1 VECMCDTSL
10 THTSALRLQAMN
22 HAYLLGGWRP
32 HRWEWNSSKTG
43 ELLYA
48 TSNLEGLLI
57 YANDGTMSVRVRS
70 TRGPALN
77 VETSTHGETLVL
89 MAKRWLVAMPGFQ
102 WGYFGRYEIDAE
114 NQEVLHYAEMRT
126 RFIPREPVLRRKFSL
141 DSDLLCLEYTDRGAQ
156 DRLFWRRAAVTTQE
170 RELVSVA

>member
-1 VECMCDTSL
+1 LERIYDTSL
-10 THTSALRLQAMN
+10 KHTTALHLQAMN
-22 HAYLLGGWRP
+22 NANLLGGWRP

-57 YANDGTMSVRVRS
+57 YASDGSMSVRVRS
-70 TRGPALN
+70 TRGPALK
-77 VETSTHGETLVL
+77 VATSTHGETLVL
-89 MAKRWLVAMPGFQ
+89 RAKRWMVATPGFQ

-141 DSDLLCLEYTDRGAQ
+141 ESDLLCLEYTDRGAQ
-156 DRLFWRRAAVTTQE
+156 DRLFWRRAAVTTRE